1 VRNPDPDGVRWV
13 IGAPIDTR
21 TPEAFLSR
29 GVRAGRQSV
38 TVAGLMHGY
47 AHATAR
53 RAHPA
58 PITALRTV
66 TILVPIT

>member
-1 VRNPDPDGVRWV
+1 VRNPDVDGVRWV

-29 GVRAGRQSV
+29 GVRARRQSV
-38 TVAGLMHGY
+38 TVGLMHGY

-58 PITALRTV
+58 PITAHWTV
-66 TILVPIT
+66 TFLVPIT